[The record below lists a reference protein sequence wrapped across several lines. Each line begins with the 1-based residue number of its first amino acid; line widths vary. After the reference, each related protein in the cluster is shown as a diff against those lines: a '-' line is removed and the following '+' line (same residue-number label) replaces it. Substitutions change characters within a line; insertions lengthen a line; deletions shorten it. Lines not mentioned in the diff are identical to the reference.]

1 METLFIVIAALF
13 IVAGIAGAFIPIV
26 PGTPLSYM
34 GILILHFTKGDL
46 FGWLFLISWGVV
58 VAITVTLDS
67 FLPAEGARRAGG
79 SRLGI
84 YGALIGAVAGL
95 IFFAPAG
102 ILFGP
107 IIGAFIGEF
116 MAGKKTD
123 SALRAAMGT
132 FVGYLLATGLKAG
145 VSIILAFYFFSNIS
159 A

>member
-1 METLFIVIAALF
+1 MEKLFIVIAALF
-13 IVAGIAGAFIPIV
+13 IIAGIAGAFIPVV
-26 PGTPLSYM
+26 PGTPLSYI
-34 GILILHFTKGDL
+34 GILILHFIKGGL
-46 FGWLFLISWGVV
+46 FSWFFLLSWGVV

-84 YGALIGAVAGL
+84 YGALLGAVVGL

-102 ILFGP
+102 LIFGP
-107 IIGAFIGEF
+107 IIGAFVGEF
-116 MAGKKTD
+116 VAGKKSG

-145 VSIILAFYFFSNIS
+145 VAMILAFYFFSNIT